1 MFRRAFHGKES
12 TGLKLVRHG
21 RFLLAAVFVI
31 AQMTA
36 PVAAGPWRAE
46 EDNTPGWALMT
57 PEERIEHQAIVRGFR
72 NYDACRG
79 YQLAHHQLMEDRA
92 KQRALPL
99 PRGRHDFCARLR
111 TVQDSG
117 AE

>member
-1 MFRRAFHGKES
+1 MFRRVFHRRES

-21 RFLLAAVFVI
+21 GFLLLAVFVI

-72 NYDACRG
+72 NYEACRA

-117 AE
+117 PE